1 MWYSLGPENKL
12 EYEMAFGKHPAVV
25 DADHYGQLK
34 CKCGS
39 EYLHQ
44 GNITVFERGEDGD
57 TTTVIAQD
65 GKTVQ
70 TSNFPDRDTC
80 NPSPRRHGL
89 IIEFDCEECGVS
101 NGIPGGTLQRLAIF
115 QHKGNTFMEW
125 VD

>member
-1 MWYSLGPENKL
+1 
-12 EYEMAFGKHPAVV
+12 MAFGKHPAVV
-25 DADHYGQLK
+25 DADRYGQLK

-89 IIEFDCEECGVS
+89 ILEFDCEECGS
-101 NGIPGGTLQRLAIF
+101 WGEKPGVTQRLAIF
-115 QHKGNTFMEW
+115 QHKGCTFMEW
-125 VD
+125 LD

>member
-1 MWYSLGPENKL
+1 
-12 EYEMAFGKHPAVV
+12 MAFGKHPAIV
-25 DADHYGQLK
+25 DGEVYGQLK

-44 GNITVFERGEDGD
+44 GNITIFQRVEDD
-57 TTTVIAQD
+57 STTTVIAQD

-70 TSNFPDRDTC
+70 ASDFPSDDTC

-89 IIEFDCEECGVS
+89 ILEFDCEECGVEWEP
-101 NGIPGGTLQRLAIF
+101 NADGGESAVKHKPPQRLAIF

-125 VD
+125 L

>member
-1 MWYSLGPENKL
+1 
-12 EYEMAFGKHPAVV
+12 MAFGNHPAVV
-25 DADHYGQLK
+25 DTGSYGQLM

-44 GNITVFERGEDGD
+44 RNITIFQREEDEL

-70 TSNFPDRDTC
+70 ASDFPSDDTC

-89 IIEFDCEECGVS
+89 ILEFACEMCSEE
-101 NGIPGGTLQRLAIF
+101 GGGLRRLAIF
-115 QHKGNTFMEW
+115 QHKGGTYMEW
-125 VD
+125 LS

>member
-1 MWYSLGPENKL
+1 
-12 EYEMAFGKHPAVV
+12 MAFGQNPADV
-25 DADHYGQLK
+25 DPTFYGQLK

-39 EYLHQ
+39 TYLHQ
-44 GNITVFERGEDGD
+44 TNVTVFERSEDAS

-70 TSNFPDRDTC
+70 ATDFPNRDTC

-89 IIEFDCEECGVS
+89 IIEFDCEDCGPMS
-101 NGIPGGTLQRLAIF
+101 EGGGALQRLAIF

>member
-1 MWYSLGPENKL
+1 VWYSLGPENKL

-25 DADHYGQLK
+25 DTDHYGQLK

-39 EYLHQ
+39 DYLHQ
-44 GNITVFERGEDGD
+44 ANVTVFERGEDGD

-89 IIEFDCEECGVS
+89 ILEFDCEECGPQS
-101 NGIPGGTLQRLAIF
+101 RGGGSLQRLAIF

-125 VD
+125 LD

>member
-1 MWYSLGPENKL
+1 VWYSLGPENKL
-12 EYEMAFGKHPAVV
+12 EYEMAFGKNPADV
-25 DADHYGQLK
+25 DPTHYGQLK

-39 EYLHQ
+39 TYLHQ
-44 GNITVFERGEDGD
+44 GNITVFWRGEDGD

-70 TSNFPDRDTC
+70 TSDFPNRDTC
-80 NPSPRRHGL
+80 NPSPRRDGL
-89 IIEFDCEECGVS
+89 IIEFDCEDCGS
-101 NGIPGGTLQRLAIF
+101 WGEKPGVIQRLAIF

>member
-1 MWYSLGPENKL
+1 
-12 EYEMAFGKHPAVV
+12 MAFGKHPAVV

-70 TSNFPDRDTC
+70 ASDFPDRDTC

-89 IIEFDCEECGVS
+89 ILEFDCEECGS
-101 NGIPGGTLQRLAIF
+101 WGEKPGVTQRLAIF
-115 QHKGNTFMEW
+115 QHKGCTFMEW
-125 VD
+125 LD

>member
-1 MWYSLGPENKL
+1 
-12 EYEMAFGKHPAVV
+12 MAFGPNPADV
-25 DADHYGQLK
+25 DAGFHGQLR

-44 GNITVFERGEDGD
+44 GNITLFERGEDGD

-70 TSNFPDRDTC
+70 VSDFPSDDTC

-89 IIEFDCEECGVS
+89 ILEFLCESCGWEPDPASDGEPVF
-101 NGIPGGTLQRLAIF
+101 TKTQRLAIF
-115 QHKGNTFMEW
+115 QHKGGTYMEW
-125 VD
+125 LD

>member
-1 MWYSLGPENKL
+1 
-12 EYEMAFGKHPAVV
+12 MAFGKHPAQT
-25 DADHYGQLK
+25 DQDWYGQLK

-39 EYLHQ
+39 DYLHQ
-44 GNITVFERGEDGD
+44 GNITIFERGEDDD

-70 TSNFPDRDTC
+70 ASDFPNRDTC

-89 IIEFDCEECGVS
+89 IIEFDCEDCGVS
-101 NGIPGGTLQRLAIF
+101 NGRPDGALQRLAIF

-125 VD
+125 LD